1 MTSFIPTGLKPAAVL
16 KVATDA
22 AGREGK
28 FISLKNANKVT
39 LVAHIAQGHAS
50 TVLLE
55 VLQASAVANTGVK
68 AIANAVPIWQ
78 CYDTPNSDT
87 FTKQTDAVNFTTNAG
102 TVDKIVV
109 FQVDPAVLD
118 VANGF
123 DCITLQTGASNVANI
138 TGAIAYVQ
146 SAVAKATPPTVITD

>member
-1 MTSFIPTGLKPAAVL
+1 MIPQKLKPAAVL

-39 LVAHIAQGHAS
+39 VVVHIAQGHAS

-55 VLQASAVANTGVK
+55 ILQATAVANTGVK

-78 CYDTPNSDT
+78 CYDTANSDT
-87 FTKQTDAVNFTTNAG
+87 FTAQTAAVNFTTNAG

-118 VANGF
+118 VANSF
-123 DCITLQTGASNVANI
+123 DCITVQTGASNAGNI
-138 TGAIAYVQ
+138 TGAIAYVD
-146 SAVAKATPPTVITD
+146 SAFGKATPPTVITD